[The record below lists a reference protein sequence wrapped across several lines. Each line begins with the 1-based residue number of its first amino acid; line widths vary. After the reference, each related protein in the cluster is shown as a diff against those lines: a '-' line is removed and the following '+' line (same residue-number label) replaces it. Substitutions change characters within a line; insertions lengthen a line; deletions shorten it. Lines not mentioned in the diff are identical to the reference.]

1 MLNNKTIKWTEHNWN
16 HSSSYSHLLSEK
28 CLKKWRRVFSREWT
42 ENNNIRIRVQLNK
55 LGNVRKYDFYFKKV
69 CCYYIVIFY
78 DTLLCKWWYYY
89 ATKTIELCEEF
100 KNWNK
105 MFLSDFV
112 KLSQLW
118 KKKMNYLTRI
128 IDKQKI
134 KENPFSI
141 LLFYT
146 KEFFRFSDLFN
157 RISVLMCPSSFSKIL
172 LNYLM
177 NNGYVFVLCLM
188 GDDGQL

>member
-1 MLNNKTIKWTEHNWN
+1 
-16 HSSSYSHLLSEK
+16 
-28 CLKKWRRVFSREWT
+28 
-42 ENNNIRIRVQLNK
+42 
-55 LGNVRKYDFYFKKV
+55 
-69 CCYYIVIFY
+69 
-78 DTLLCKWWYYY
+78 
-89 ATKTIELCEEF
+89 
-100 KNWNK
+100 
-105 MFLSDFV
+105 
-112 KLSQLW
+112 
-118 KKKMNYLTRI
+118 MNYLTRI

-157 RISVLMCPSSFSKIL
+157 RISVVMCPSSFSKIL

-177 NNGYVFVLCLM
+177 NNGYVFVLCLI